1 MACRL
6 LIAKIMIVLEWIPRK
21 RAYEVRRDGKVV
33 GMVRFGAGLPFR
45 RVIEIA

>member
-21 RAYEVRRDGKVV
+21 RAYDVTRDGKVV
-33 GMVRFGAGLPFR
+33 GTVRFGSRLPFR
-45 RVIEIA
+45 RVVEIA